1 MTAAGSSAAQRVAL
15 YLRVSTTRQAQHDV
29 SIPDQRQQG
38 EAWCA
43 AHGHQLIDTFVDA
56 GVSATSDRRPEF
68 QRLIEAASVRHA
80 PFDIILVHSFSRFF
94 RDHFELEFHIRRLAR
109 NGVKLI
115 SITQAVG
122 DDPMHVMMR
131 RVMTLFD
138 EYQSRENGKH
148 TLRAMKE
155 NARQGFWNGSLPPIG
170 YRIVEA
176 ERRGAKVKKTLAI
189 DPMHADTVRLIYRLA
204 LSGDGTTGPMGVK
217 AIVGYLNDRRIF
229 TRDGGRWGVDQ
240 IHAILTRTTYVG
252 QHRFNKRGKD
262 STRKA
267 DGEVITV
274 AVPPLVDQA
283 TFVAVKTLLRDRN
296 PKALAPHLISSP
308 NMLTG
313 LLHCAQCGGL
323 MTMRTGKAG
332 RYRYYACQKTA
343 RTDTV
348 RCTGIAIPIDALDT
362 LVAQHMMERLLDRKR
377 IERILTTILE
387 RRQALIA
394 RDGAGRLDEVTRRGE
409 EVRMRLERLR
419 KAIEIGALDLE
430 DRSLQERLAYL
441 RALQARTA
449 EEVVSLQAELDRA
462 GAMTVSASMLS
473 AVIKMA
479 GQRLFERGDGF
490 RREYASAFAG
500 RIVAEAD
507 KVRITCTLS

>member
-1 MTAAGSSAAQRVAL
+1 VTDVCSSAALRVAL

-43 AHGHQLIDTFVDA
+43 AHGHQLVDTFVDA

-68 QRLIEAASVRHA
+68 QRLIEAASGRPA

-94 RDHFELEFHIRRLAR
+94 RDHFELEFHIRKLAR

-155 NARQGFWNGSLPPIG
+155 NARQGFWNGALPPIG

-176 ERRGAKVKKTLAI
+176 EKRGAKVKKTLAI
-189 DPMHADTVRLIYRLA
+189 DPMHADTVRMIYRLA

-217 AIVGYLNDRRIF
+217 AIVGYLNDQRLF
-229 TRDGGRWGVDQ
+229 TRDGGRWGVGQ

-262 STRKA
+262 KARKA
-267 DGEVITV
+267 DDEVIIV
-274 AVPPLVDQA
+274 AVPPLIDQA
-283 TFVAVKTLLRDRN
+283 TFDAVQTLLRDRN
-296 PKALAPHLISSP
+296 PKTLVPHLSSSP

-313 LLHCAQCGGL
+313 LLHCAQCDGL

-343 RTDTV
+343 RTHAA

-362 LVAQHMMERLLDRKR
+362 LVARHMMERLLDRKR
-377 IERILTTILE
+377 VEGILTMILE
-387 RRQALIA
+387 RRQAQTA
-394 RDGAGRLDEVTRRGE
+394 RDGAGRLDELNRCAE
-409 EVRMRLERLR
+409 EAMLRLKRLC

-430 DRSLQERLAYL
+430 DPSLQERLTSL
-441 RALQARTA
+441 RSLQARTA
-449 EEVVSLQAELDRA
+449 EETATLQAELDRV
-462 GAMTVSASMLS
+462 GAVTISASMLS
-473 AVIKMA
+473 AIIEKA
-479 GQRLFERGDGF
+479 GQRLLVRGDGF
-490 RREYASAFAG
+490 RRGYASAFAA
-500 RIVAEAD
+500 RIVAETG
-507 KVRITCTLS
+507 KVRITYSQS

>member
-1 MTAAGSSAAQRVAL
+1 MTAAGDGAALRVVL

-43 AHGHQLIDTFVDA
+43 AHGYELVDTFVDA

-68 QRLIEAASVRHA
+68 QRLIEAANRRPA
-80 PFDIILVHSFSRFF
+80 PFDVILVHSFSRFF
-94 RDHFELEFHIRRLAR
+94 RDHFELEFHIRKLAR

-155 NARQGFWNGSLPPIG
+155 NARQGFWNGALPPIG

-176 ERRGAKVKKTLAI
+176 EKRGAKVKKTLAI
-189 DPMHADTVRLIYRLA
+189 DPMHADTVRLIYRLT
-204 LSGDGTTGPMGVK
+204 LSGDGTTGPMGIK
-217 AIVGYLNDRRIF
+217 AIVRYLNDRRIF
-229 TRDGGRWGVDQ
+229 TRDGGRWGIGQ

-262 STRKA
+262 NARKA
-267 DGEVITV
+267 DDEIITV
-274 AVPPLVDQA
+274 AVPPLIDHA
-283 TFVAVKTLLRDRN
+283 TFDAVQALLRDRN
-296 PKALAPHLISSP
+296 PKTLVPHLISSP

-313 LLHCAQCGGL
+313 LLHCAQCDGL

-343 RTDTV
+343 RKDTA

-377 IERILTTILE
+377 VEGILTMILE
-387 RRQALIA
+387 RRQALIV
-394 RDGAGRLDEVTRRGE
+394 RDGAGRLDELNRRAKE
-409 EVRMRLERLR
+409 TVLRLKRLR

-430 DRSLQERLAYL
+430 DPSLQERLAYL

-449 EEVVSLQAELDRA
+449 EKTATLQAELDRS
-462 GAMTVSASMLS
+462 GAVTISGSMLS
-473 AVIKMA
+473 AV
-479 GQRLFERGDGF
+479 
-490 RREYASAFAG
+490 
-500 RIVAEAD
+500 
-507 KVRITCTLS
+507 